1 MYWNQLILEG
11 FKFQL
16 PEVRKKNGVKIAR
29 FSVCSYETKGLFKHL
44 YFISSL

>member
-1 MYWNQLILEG
+1 
-11 FKFQL
+11 L
-16 PEVRKKNGVKIAR
+16 PEVRKKFVKIAR